1 MKKISV
7 LIFLLS
13 FNIGFSQ
20 IISYNFTTASS
31 AFAYNASSPTVLHAA
46 SVDDVMAASTAIGF
60 TFQFG
65 CVNYTTFQASS
76 NGFLCLGTTAAGSN
90 ATNNLTSSSDRPIIA
105 PLWDDLKT
113 GTGGNVNY
121 KLTGVSPNRILTVEW
136 KQMQWYYSATPWA
149 ISFQIKLYETTD
161 RIEFLYDNT
170 GAAPTS
176 ASASIGL
183 GGATSGDYYSLD
195 ANGATPVPSNE

>member
-1 MKKISV
+1 MKKISI
-7 LIFLLS
+7 LLFLLS
-13 FNIGFSQ
+13 FNTGFSQ

-31 AFAYNASSPTVLHAA
+31 TFAYNATPTVLHAA

-65 CVNYTTFQASS
+65 CVNYTSFQASS

-113 GTGGNVNY
+113 GTGG
-121 KLTGVSPNRILTVEW
+121 S
-136 KQMQWYYSATPWA
+136 
-149 ISFQIKLYETTD
+149 
-161 RIEFLYDNT
+161 
-170 GAAPTS
+170 
-176 ASASIGL
+176 
-183 GGATSGDYYSLD
+183 
-195 ANGATPVPSNE
+195 